1 MDFIQEIDNIIHTL
15 ELITIQ
21 ATKDNLD
28 HMLGAVQHLEKMR
41 DIMAAIRAAEAR
53 MAEAKQAEAQPAE
66 EVAGDA

>member
-15 ELITIQ
+15 GLITIP

-53 MAEAKQAEAQPAE
+53 MAEAKPAEAQPAE
-66 EVAGDA
+66 EVANDA